1 MCLQGP
7 GWLSPLPKEER
18 ESGIWLAEVT
28 CLLHGNCDTC
38 GPGLPGRFSPKHP
51 GRRSSEA
58 PRLSFVCGL
67 FFFFPREKSN
77 SEAVFQV
84 LSLFC
89 QCQGDLLCHIT

>member
-1 MCLQGP
+1 MATVTRVALASLGAFPPSTQG
-7 GWLSPLPKEER
+7 GEAQR
-18 ESGIWLAEVT
+18 HHA
-28 CLLHGNCDTC
+28 CLL
-38 GPGLPGRFSPKHP
+38 
-51 GRRSSEA
+51 
-58 PRLSFVCGL
+58 FVV